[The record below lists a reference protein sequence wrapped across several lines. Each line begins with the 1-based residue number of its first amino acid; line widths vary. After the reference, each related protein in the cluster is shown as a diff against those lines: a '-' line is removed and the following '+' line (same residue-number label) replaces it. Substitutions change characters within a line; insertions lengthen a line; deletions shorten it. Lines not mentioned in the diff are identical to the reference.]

1 MNTRQLSMVVGLL
14 AVGCLLGGPARADT
28 ITNGNFE
35 TGTLAGWTV
44 FTTSNGRNGDGLPN
58 VVPFNTGGDRVSDAA
73 HFNVGEASF
82 DFTQQGGGLSQTI
95 TAPVNGLY
103 TLTEDFASQDNL
115 GINVDAGTF
124 SILIDGTTV
133 AMDNLGRFSSDGQI
147 LMGSFDETVG
157 LTAGS
162 HVIDAEISR
171 RFLTTGPNT
180 PDEYIDNIS
189 LTPDINHTAPTP
201 EPSSITLLG
210 TGVLGLAGAA
220 CRRFL
225 FSRRRI
231 R

>member
-1 MNTRQLSMVVGLL
+1 MQLYLAWRNSMNTRRLSMVVGLFT
-14 AVGCLLGGPARADT
+14 VGCLRGGPASADT

-35 TGTLAGWTV
+35 TGTLVGWTV

-58 VVPFNTGGDRVSDAA
+58 VLPFNTAGDGVSDAA

-133 AMDNLGRFSSDGQI
+133 AMDSLGTFSS
-147 LMGSFDETVG
+147 
-157 LTAGS
+157 
-162 HVIDAEISR
+162 
-171 RFLTTGPNT
+171 
-180 PDEYIDNIS
+180 
-189 LTPDINHTAPTP
+189 
-201 EPSSITLLG
+201 
-210 TGVLGLAGAA
+210 
-220 CRRFL
+220 
-225 FSRRRI
+225 
-231 R
+231 

>member
-1 MNTRQLSMVVGLL
+1 MNNRRLSVVAGLFV
-14 AVGCLLGGPARADT
+14 VGCLFGRPARADT

-35 TGTLAGWTV
+35 TGTLVGWTV

-58 VVPFNTGGDRVSDAA
+58 VLPFNTAGDGVSDAA

-171 RFLTTGPNT
+171 RFLTTGPDT

-220 CRRFL
+220 YRRFL
-225 FSRRRI
+225 FSRREI

>member
-1 MNTRQLSMVVGLL
+1 MNTQCISMAAGLFV
-14 AVGCLLGGPARADT
+14 VGCLFGRPAYADT
-28 ITNGNFE
+28 ITNGNFG

-44 FTTSNGRNGDGLPN
+44 FTTSNGRNGVGLPN
-58 VVPFNTGGDRVSDAA
+58 VVPFNTAGDGVSDAA

-82 DFTQQGGGLSQTI
+82 DFTQQGGGLSQSI
-95 TAPVNGLY
+95 TAPVSGLY
-103 TLTEDFASQDNL
+103 TLTEEFASQDNL

-133 AMDNLGRFSSDGQI
+133 AMDNLGSFSSDGQI
-147 LMGSFDETVG
+147 LRGSFDETVG
-157 LTAGS
+157 LTAGT

-189 LTPDINHTAPTP
+189 LTPDINHAAPTP

-225 FSRRRI
+225 ISRRRI